1 MLFDVLDLERDLP
14 RRRIAELCRRY
25 RVRELSIFGSAL
37 RDDFRDDSD
46 LDLLVEFEPEAAIG
60 MELIDLQLELEDML
74 ERRVDLAPKSGLKP
88 RIRDAVLSSARVL
101 YAA

>member
-1 MLFDVLDLERDLP
+1 MLDLERDLP
-14 RRRIAELCRRY
+14 RDDIADLCRRY

-46 LDLLVEFEPEAAIG
+46 LDLLVEFEPDAKIG
-60 MELIDLQLELEDML
+60 VELIDLQLALEDL
-74 ERRVDLAPKSGLKP
+74 LGRRVDLAPKRGLKSL
-88 RIRDAVLSSARVL
+88 IRDSVLSSARVL

>member
-1 MLFDVLDLERDLP
+1 MLDLERDLP
-14 RRRIAELCRRY
+14 RDGIADLCRRY

-46 LDLLVEFEPEAAIG
+46 LDLLVEFEPNAKIG
-60 MELIDLQLELEDML
+60 VELIDLQLALEDL
-74 ERRVDLAPKSGLKP
+74 LGRRVDLAPKRGLKSL
-88 RIRDAVLSSARVL
+88 IRDSVLSSARVL